1 MCAAGCA
8 PTASATEFL
17 NKLFGSKHVTE
28 HESAKDQQDITTD
41 DQNTEQLSD
50 TVPADQASAADKPVY
65 RRGIKSF
72 VIRAGRLTKGQEL
85 ALERKWDEWGVEL
98 TDGAIVPTELF
109 GRDAHTVLEIGFGM
123 GQSLVKMAETAPEKN
138 YFGVEVH
145 LPGVGSAL
153 NLAEEAGIENLR
165 VSKDDAIEV
174 LKRIPDASID
184 TVQLFFPDPWHK
196 KKHHKRRIV
205 QSEFAQTL
213 RRILKPGGI
222 FHMATDWENYMEHM
236 LEVMD
241 AEEGYE
247 NIAGPGQC
255 VERPSDRPYTKFEK
269 RGENKGHG
277 VWDMKYRK
285 IS

>member
-1 MCAAGCA
+1 MTNETEHTSVTSDDQLAAHE
-8 PTASATEFL
+8 TASA
-17 NKLFGSKHVTE
+17 
-28 HESAKDQQDITTD
+28 D
-41 DQNTEQLSD
+41 
-50 TVPADQASAADKPVY
+50 DKPVY

-85 ALERKWDEWGVEL
+85 ALERKWSEWGVEL
-98 TDGAIVPTELF
+98 SDGEINPAKLF

-123 GQSLVKMAETAPEKN
+123 GQSLVEMAQNAPEKN

-145 LPGVGSAL
+145 LPGVGSVL
-153 NLAEEAGIENLR
+153 NLAEEAGIDNLR

-174 LKRIPDASID
+174 LKRIPDNSID

-222 FHMATDWENYMEHM
+222 FHLATDWEPYMEHM
-236 LEVMD
+236 LEIMD
-241 AEEGYE
+241 VEEGFE
-247 NIAGPGQC
+247 NIAGSGNC
-255 VERPSDRPYTKFEK
+255 IDRPDDRPLTKFEK
-269 RGENKGHG
+269 RGQGKGHG
-277 VWDMKYRK
+277 VWDMKYRTLG
-285 IS
+285 